1 MVAEYI
7 GEVMR
12 RLTTAGL
19 DVMVAGGEDREGGGD
34 GPLVVLCHG
43 FGAPGE
49 DLVPLF
55 RQLAVPRE
63 VRFAFPAAPLDLGA
77 TLGQAYR
84 GGRAWWMIDPKSL
97 EEAQRGVRRDRSHV
111 VPDGLVEARKMVTE
125 LLDELGRLL
134 TAPPARTILGGFSQG
149 AMVSLDVALRLPHRL
164 AGLCLMSGS
173 IVAVDEW
180 QPLLATQE
188 GVPVVQSHGRADP
201 LLPFDVAERLR
212 DLLRGAGADVRWV
225 EFSGG
230 HTITGTV
237 LDALGGLINEVAGRT
252 P

>member
-1 MVAEYI
+1 
-7 GEVMR
+7 MR
-12 RLTTAGL
+12 RLTAAGL
-19 DVMVAGGEDREGGGD
+19 DVVVAGGEDREGGGN
-34 GPLVVLCHG
+34 GPLVILCHG

-55 RQLAVPRE
+55 RQLTVPRE
-63 VRFAFPAAPLDLGA
+63 VRFAFPAAPLDLSA
-77 TLGQAYR
+77 SLGPAYQ

-111 VPDGLVEARKMVTE
+111 VPEGLVEARKMVTD
-125 LLDELGRLL
+125 LLGELGQQL
-134 TAPPARTILGGFSQG
+134 AARPESTILGGFSQG

-173 IVAVDEW
+173 IVAIDEW
-180 QPLLATQE
+180 QPLLGTQS
-188 GVPVVQSHGRADP
+188 GVPIVQSHGRADP
-201 LLPFDVAERLR
+201 LLPFDVAEKLR
-212 DLLRGAGADVRWV
+212 DLLRGAGAELRWV

-237 LDALGGLINEVAGRT
+237 LDALGKLVNDVAT
-252 P
+252 PTP